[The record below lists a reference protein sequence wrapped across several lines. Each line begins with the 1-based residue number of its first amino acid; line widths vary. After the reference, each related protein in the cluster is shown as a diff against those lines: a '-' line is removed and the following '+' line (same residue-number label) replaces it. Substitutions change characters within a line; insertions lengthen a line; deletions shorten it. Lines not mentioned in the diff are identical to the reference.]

1 MRGNATKGF
10 LLFELALVLAVA
22 AIVITPLIHLLS
34 NFNTQQQANSTL
46 ADKQRILQAVEGFV
60 LANGRLPCPA
70 MQVDGAEARVSD
82 RCTHHSGWV
91 PASTLQLWGLKGR
104 WRLSVATLSSAGAPA
119 EHALVASNPFEHIS
133 LNQLGRVILAPETP
147 KYPVGQGPLPGIHLC
162 QAVEGLAPPPIE
174 QAGCG
179 GHTLLSASLV
189 WVATPEGEA
198 VSVRQAELNKN
209 RHQQFFID
217 PQLPASHP
225 AFLSFERLNWL
236 WMQRG
241 THFYLPSTETET
253 P

>member
-1 MRGNATKGF
+1 MRKNKPHGF

-22 AIVITPLIHLLS
+22 AIVITPLIHLLT
-34 NFNTQQQANSTL
+34 NLNTQQQAHASLT
-46 ADKQRILQAVEGFV
+46 DKQRILQAVEGFILV
-60 LANGRLPCPA
+60 NGRLPCPA
-70 MQVDGAEARVSD
+70 MQAGGTEARVSN

-91 PASTLQLWGLKGR
+91 PVSTLQLWGLQGK
-104 WRLSVATLSSAGAPA
+104 WRASVATLSGAGAPA

-133 LNQLGRVILAPETP
+133 LTQLGRVILAPETP
-147 KYPVGQGPLPGIHLC
+147 KYPIGQGPLPGIHLC
-162 QAVEGLAPPPIE
+162 QAVAGLTPPPIE

-189 WVATPEGEA
+189 WVATPEQDPLGA
-198 VSVRQAELNKN
+198 HQAELNKN
-209 RHQQFFID
+209 RHQQFFVD

-241 THFYLPSTETET
+241 THFSLQPTETET